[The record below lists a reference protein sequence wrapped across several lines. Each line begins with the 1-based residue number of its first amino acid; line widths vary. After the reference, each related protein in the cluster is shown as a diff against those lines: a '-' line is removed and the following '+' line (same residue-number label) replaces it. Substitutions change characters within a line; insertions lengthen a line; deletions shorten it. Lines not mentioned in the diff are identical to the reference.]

1 MNRARRQNFNAID
14 APSLARWILLTLFI
28 ALTGLIYVYL
38 SIQLHRLGDQQ
49 NKLEKQLVSL
59 RNQNE
64 VATGQIAALTS
75 RAALQRRL
83 KEGYIKMIPI
93 AEENIVRLNTPARS
107 PEEDS
112 IQPVANEES
121 RP

>member
-1 MNRARRQNFNAID
+1 MNRSRRKNFNAID
-14 APSLARWILLTLFI
+14 APSLARWIVLTLFV

-38 SIQLHRLGDQQ
+38 SLQLHRLGDQQ
-49 NKLEKQLVSL
+49 NKLEKQLASL

-83 KEGYIKMIPI
+83 KEGSIKMIPI
-93 AEENIVRLNTPARS
+93 AEQNIVRLGAPARAA
-107 PEEDS
+107 EEDA
-112 IQPVANEES
+112 IQPVVNDEI

>member
-1 MNRARRQNFNAID
+1 MNRSRRKNFNAID
-14 APSLARWILLTLFI
+14 APSLARWIVLTLFI

-49 NKLEKQLVSL
+49 NKLEKQLASL

-93 AEENIVRLNTPARS
+93 AEQNIVRLSAPARS
-107 PEEDS
+107 PEEDA
-112 IQPVANEES
+112 IQPVANEEM

>member
-1 MNRARRQNFNAID
+1 MNRSRRQNFNAID

-93 AEENIVRLNTPARS
+93 AEQNIVRLNTPARS

>member
-1 MNRARRQNFNAID
+1 MNRSRRKNFNALD
-14 APSLARWILLTLFI
+14 APALARWLLLTLFI

-49 NKLEKQLVSL
+49 NKLEKQLVTL

-64 VATGQIAALTS
+64 VTSGQITALTS

-93 AEENIVRLNTPARS
+93 AEQNIVRLNAPARS
-107 PEEDS
+107 PEEDA

>member
-1 MNRARRQNFNAID
+1 MNRSRRKNFNAID
-14 APSLARWILLTLFI
+14 APSLARWIVLTVFV

-38 SIQLHRLGDQQ
+38 TLQLHHLGDQQ
-49 NKLEKQLVSL
+49 NKLEKQLASL

-93 AEENIVRLNTPARS
+93 AEQNIVRLTAPAVAG
-107 PEEDS
+107 EEDA
-112 IQPVANEES
+112 IQPVVNQET